1 VTSPQPSVQR
11 LRISCVAKSSNR
23 GTCALTGWSLLV
35 HSLPP
40 RNSVESCR
48 SWLPLAAVPKDASK
62 GAERA
67 MSLHFILCSSY
78 LAMSSSMF
86 RFNVHVPHID
96 TTHLYALQAPRIGEI
111 MGSRQEDGV
120 EDGQPAVIKGD
131 GFDPER

>member
-1 VTSPQPSVQR
+1 
-11 LRISCVAKSSNR
+11 
-23 GTCALTGWSLLV
+23 
-35 HSLPP
+35 
-40 RNSVESCR
+40 
-48 SWLPLAAVPKDASK
+48 
-62 GAERA
+62 
-67 MSLHFILCSSY
+67 MSLHFILYSSY